1 MAAVRYSQ
9 KKNVGARATPAN
21 QPADVYCDLCRIAIF
36 KTEVQDH
43 MHSMAHHRELEAVMG
58 RDSCHECHACK
69 ESFAGLNLYH
79 RHVSTPDHKARMVS
93 VKSRNEKPPSLYK
106 VLGSEVMTKVWER
119 NKKLKKCKKKKK
131 KKKKNIDQLASR
143 GKYRGDSKDAGNNML
158 KSRKKR
164 ADINNVPSKENNVS
178 CRPNWLPFYCQAQ
191 TSPAEQLNIFVN
203 VENPKSDPHYARPRT
218 SQGYPT
224 HAPGQTWLGA
234 VEQHIRDNERCQ
246 AAADFTSDHLPQTGV
261 TIFNQPLETS
271 SHKHQTSNCLASS
284 ASVEIN
290 EVLWQIR
297 RELGVREPCRGEREA
312 RKQTSQTA
320 GAKAPQ
326 LAGGSLRTEGE
337 EGALHIA
344 STAYAS
350 RPSTSDPS
358 RIAPAGSSTAF
369 KVGQGGPRTHEGGI
383 CNRVRIAHKSKPCL
397 EAKEARRLSLKEVT
411 SVKRKRP
418 EEAESMTRI
427 ANEPEPDDPPQPRE
441 PLLSEGFHW
450 ESLPDGPSF
459 APLVGSAPPGQDAPR
474 SKSPTEPQS
483 SWLKTDAL
491 EEPSPGQE
499 DNTRQSVAVEVE
511 PKPVE
516 ENGAVAG
523 QSAAKKRKTT
533 VVSQRQGSHENPM
546 RKKMARDAGRD
557 QMDQLLVVSL
567 REEELNKSLED
578 LDRSLHQARNT
589 LEAAYAEV
597 QRLLLLRQQYAAD
610 ANSLRAKR
618 IEVLRGLQ
626 GGGSIQRETSTPCG
640 AAVAQPGVPP
650 PSTSG
655 AFGLQPPLADPTFP
669 TGQPHPTSAP
679 SGSSLQR
686 WSSSFVGVAGL
697 HSSAPDQERSKVEVL
712 TGCSKTVASNVG
724 QTVKKPVTVNVSEK
738 HQNTS
743 ATVATHYNDGNESDG
758 SVEIV
763 EPSNQEVIS
772 VDDSDVEQ
780 PGVTEPPQGSSST
793 GTQMLPQ
800 NEETK
805 CEAALAPAQA
815 SALPPAEVEEEPSLG
830 PFENHQGPVH
840 GLQVY
845 QDRLYTCSG
854 DNTARA
860 YSLSNRDCQ
869 AVFTG
874 HTNKI
879 NCLLVSSTPNTLPC
893 LFTGSS
899 DQTIRCYSIKTQKC
913 LQVISLSD
921 RVLCLLSAWNVLY
934 AGLASGSVA
943 SFDLK
948 TLKPLDVFECHGPRG
963 VSCLGAA
970 QEGARRVLLVGSYDS
985 TISVRDAKSGL
996 LLRMLDGHAKTVLC
1010 LRVVND
1016 LVFSASSDKSVRAH
1030 NIHTGELVRI
1040 YKGHAV
1046 TSIVILGNVML
1057 TACLDK
1063 LIHVYELKSRDRLQV
1078 YGGHS
1083 DMVLCMAVH
1092 KSVLYTGCYDG
1103 TIQAVK
1109 LNLIKNF
1116 RCWWQNCSLI
1126 FGIAEHLVQHLLGD
1140 HTSPNLQTVRCR
1152 WRGCQAFFAKQQ
1164 SVKEE
1169 LPEHMRNHVEED
1181 ADSEPEATQLI
1192 SSS

>member
-1 MAAVRYSQ
+1 
-9 KKNVGARATPAN
+9 
-21 QPADVYCDLCRIAIF
+21 
-36 KTEVQDH
+36 
-43 MHSMAHHRELEAVMG
+43 MAHHRELEAVMG

-533 VVSQRQGSHENPM
+533 VVSAS
-546 RKKMARDAGRD
+546 RD

-626 GGGSIQRETSTPCG
+626 GPEEVPFKEKPLPLVVLLLLSLESLLPLP
-640 AAVAQPGVPP
+640 PG
-650 PSTSG
+650 PSACSRLSRTRH
-655 AFGLQPPLADPTFP
+655 FP
-669 TGQPHPTSAP
+669 QANPIRPRR
-679 SGSSLQR
+679 LR
-686 WSSSFVGVAGL
+686 
-697 HSSAPDQERSKVEVL
+697 ERSKVEVL